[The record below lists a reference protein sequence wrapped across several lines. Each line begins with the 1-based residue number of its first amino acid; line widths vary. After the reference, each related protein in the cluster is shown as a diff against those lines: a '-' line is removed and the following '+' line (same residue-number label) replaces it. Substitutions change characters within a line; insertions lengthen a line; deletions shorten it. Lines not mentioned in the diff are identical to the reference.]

1 VKYPIQQE
9 GRERSPTPGAGLK
22 SECRGDKGA
31 APYARFNF
39 ASTLLRATTVGSLAR
54 SPQQVR
60 MRHAE
65 LRRSGTGL
73 LAILVLAVAVYFVT
87 ASSPALMDDDVD
99 AAHALVARTML
110 QKHDYVVMYMNGV
123 RYLVR
128 APLHFWLIAASYKVF
143 GENEFTTRL
152 PSALAVLA
160 LVLAI
165 YRFGCVFFSR
175 RAGLYAALVIA
186 TSPGV
191 FIFTRTVI
199 SEPIYAL
206 EFVIGF
212 YLFLRA
218 WTGTLHPRIG
228 YWGAAGMFGLAVL
241 TRGAIG
247 VLFPLAVLV
256 IFISATTGWHRWREL
271 KLVSSALVFF
281 AIAAPW
287 HVLAE
292 LRAPGF
298 LWAYFVNDH
307 LRRALGTR
315 WPPDYSAVPLWI
327 WFGAH
332 IIWLFPWSFFAPVAI
347 RRFWSMQR
355 RAQRPEQSS
364 QALLLLW
371 IWAAVVLVFFSIE
384 TGSRMEYY
392 SFGAWPAIALLLG
405 QSLVSAEREKDP
417 WLQRIQNA
425 LSVTALALA
434 LLLGYFVWKSLS
446 APTADDI
453 SDLLKT
459 HASGYYRFALAHAF
473 DLTEQSFAIL
483 RAPAVLAALSLA
495 AMAVAAQILR
505 KLGRAAAVTAA
516 MALAMIGF
524 LLAANL
530 AFNKFEPL
538 LSSRAL
544 ALELNKSLRED
555 DQIAVYGDFTAAASL
570 AFYTRRRLWLYDAPY
585 SELEYGSEFLDAPK
599 IFINERDIRA
609 LWRGRTR
616 MFLIVPRGQQASAM
630 ASLPATST
638 WFIAKVGGKALYANQ
653 PVAMP

>member
-1 VKYPIQQE
+1 
-9 GRERSPTPGAGLK
+9 
-22 SECRGDKGA
+22 
-31 APYARFNF
+31 
-39 ASTLLRATTVGSLAR
+39 
-54 SPQQVR
+54 
-60 MRHAE
+60 
-65 LRRSGTGL
+65 
-73 LAILVLAVAVYFVT
+73 LAILVLSVGVYFVT

-110 QKHDYVVMYMNGV
+110 QRHDYAVMYMNGV

-128 APLHFWLIAASYKVF
+128 APLQFWLIAGSYRLF
-143 GENEFTTRL
+143 GESEFTTRL
-152 PSALAVLA
+152 PSALAVLG
-160 LVLAI
+160 LVLVI
-165 YRFGCVFFSR
+165 YRFGRDFFSR

-206 EFVIGF
+206 EFVTGF

-218 WTGTLHPRIG
+218 WTGTLLPRVG

-241 TRGAIG
+241 TRGLIG

-256 IFISATTGWHRWREL
+256 IFVSTTRGWRRWREL
-271 KLVSSALVFF
+271 KLVSSALVFL
-281 AIAAPW
+281 AIATPW

-307 LRRALGTR
+307 VRRALGTR
-315 WPPDYSAVPLWI
+315 WPPDYSAVPVWMWLS
-327 WFGAH
+327 AH
-332 IIWLFPWSFFAPVAI
+332 IIWLFPWSFFAPLAV
-347 RRFWSMQR
+347 RGFWSTER
-355 RAQRPEQSS
+355 RAQRAEESS

-392 SFGAWPAIALLLG
+392 SFGAWPAIALVLG
-405 QSLVSAEREKDP
+405 QSLVSAEREKDHC
-417 WLQRIQNA
+417 LQGIQNA
-425 LSVTALALA
+425 LSATALALA

-446 APTADDI
+446 VPTADDI
-453 SDLLKT
+453 SDLLKA
-459 HASGYYRFALAHAF
+459 HDSGYYRFALAHAF
-473 DLTEQSFAIL
+473 DLTDQSFAIL
-483 RAPAVLAALSLA
+483 RAPAVLAALSLG

-505 KLGRAAAVTAA
+505 KLGRAAAGTAA
-516 MALAMIGF
+516 MALGMIGF
-524 LLAANL
+524 LFSANL
-530 AFNKFEPL
+530 AFKKFEPL
-538 LSSRAL
+538 LSSRSL

-555 DQIAVYGDFTAAASL
+555 DQIAVYGDFTAASSL

-585 SELEYGSEFLDAPK
+585 SELEYGSKFPDAPK
-599 IFINERDIRA
+599 IFINDRDFSA
-609 LWRGRTR
+609 LWHGRTR
-616 MFLIVPRGQQASAM
+616 IFLIVPRGQQASAM
-630 ASLPATST
+630 ARLPAIST
-638 WFIAKVGGKALYANQ
+638 WFVAKTGGKAVYANQ

>member
-1 VKYPIQQE
+1 
-9 GRERSPTPGAGLK
+9 
-22 SECRGDKGA
+22 
-31 APYARFNF
+31 
-39 ASTLLRATTVGSLAR
+39 LLRPTTVGSLDR

-60 MRHAE
+60 RRHAE
-65 LRRSGTGL
+65 FRRSGAGL
-73 LAILVLAVAVYFVT
+73 LAILVLAVGVYFVT

-99 AAHALVARTML
+99 ATHALVARTML
-110 QKHDYVVMYMNGV
+110 QKDDYVVMYMNGV

-128 APLHFWLIAASYKVF
+128 APLHFWLIAASYQLF

-152 PSALAVLA
+152 PSALAVLG
-160 LVLAI
+160 LVLVI
-165 YRFGCVFFSR
+165 YQFGCAFLSR
-175 RAGLYAALVIA
+175 RAGLYGALVIA

-191 FIFTRTVI
+191 FIFTRPVI

-206 EFVIGF
+206 EFVTGF

-241 TRGAIG
+241 TRGLIG

-256 IFISATTGWHRWREL
+256 IFVSTTNGWHRWREL
-271 KLVSSALVFF
+271 KLVSSALVFL

-327 WFGAH
+327 WLSAH
-332 IIWLFPWSFFAPVAI
+332 IIWLFPWSFFAPLAM
-347 RRFWSMQR
+347 RRFWSTQW
-355 RAQRPEQSS
+355 RAQCAQQPS

-392 SFGAWPAIALLLG
+392 SFGAWPAIALLLSH
-405 QSLVSAEREKDP
+405 SLVSAEREKHP
-417 WLQRIQNA
+417 WLQRMQNA
-425 LSVTALALA
+425 LSATALALA

-446 APTADDI
+446 VPSVDDI
-453 SDLLKT
+453 SDLLKA
-459 HASGYYRFALAHAF
+459 HDSGYYRFALAHAF
-473 DLTEQSFAIL
+473 DLTEQSFASL
-483 RAPAVLAALSLA
+483 RTPAVLAALSLA
-495 AMAVAAQILR
+495 AMAVATQILR
-505 KLGRAAAVTAA
+505 RLGRAAAVTAA
-516 MALAMIGF
+516 MALGMIGF
-524 LLAANL
+524 LLAAKL

-544 ALELNKSLRED
+544 ALELNKSLRQD
-555 DQIAVYGDFTAAASL
+555 DQIAVYGDFTAAASV

-585 SELEYGSEFLDAPK
+585 SELEYGAKFLDAPK
-599 IFINERDIRA
+599 IFINDRDFSA
-609 LWRGRTR
+609 LWHGRTR
-616 MFLIVPRGQQASAM
+616 MFLIVPRGQQPSAT
-630 ASLPATST
+630 AHLPATSA
-638 WFIAKVGGKALYANQ
+638 WFVAKAGGKALYANQ